1 MWSARALALV
11 LHDMNGLL
19 MDLLAITLLEIFYGI
34 ASLALISLGLAI
46 IFGMLRV
53 INFAHGEFLMIGGF
67 SFIMLT
73 TAGVNMWIA
82 MLIGAPLIVGLLGIV
97 VERVVIRNLYGRIVE
112 TILATWGLSLFL
124 MGAASLLFG
133 YFQRGV
139 SPPFGTLKIGN
150 YQEGVYSI
158 FVIVLAAAVY
168 LSTYLVLRYTKL
180 GLIARATMQNPEM
193 ASSLGV
199 AREKVY
205 AVTFFCGA
213 ALTGLAGAVLAPIAG
228 VVPTSGLAYIARS
241 FITVITGGAT
251 VIAGT
256 GIASVLFGTVS
267 QLTAILTRPVW
278 GEAILLLTAV
288 VLLRFLPAGI
298 TGRYFR
304 NGL

>member
-1 MWSARALALV
+1 M

-124 MGAASLLFG
+124 LGAASLLFG

-180 GLIARATMQNPEM
+180 GLIARATMQIPKWRRRSASRGRRFTPSPFSVGRHSQALPARCWRRLR
-193 ASSLGV
+193 ASSRHRVWLISLAHSLRSSPA
-199 AREKVY
+199 AR
-205 AVTFFCGA
+205 
-213 ALTGLAGAVLAPIAG
+213 
-228 VVPTSGLAYIARS
+228 R
-241 FITVITGGAT
+241 
-251 VIAGT
+251 
-256 GIASVLFGTVS
+256 
-267 QLTAILTRPVW
+267 
-278 GEAILLLTAV
+278 
-288 VLLRFLPAGI
+288 
-298 TGRYFR
+298 
-304 NGL
+304 